1 MLDHPEVMPMLSVA
15 IALALYVPATV
26 QLWDE
31 LELDIHLV
39 FA

>member
-1 MLDHPEVMPMLSVA
+1 VA
-15 IALALYVPATV
+15 IALTLYVPATV